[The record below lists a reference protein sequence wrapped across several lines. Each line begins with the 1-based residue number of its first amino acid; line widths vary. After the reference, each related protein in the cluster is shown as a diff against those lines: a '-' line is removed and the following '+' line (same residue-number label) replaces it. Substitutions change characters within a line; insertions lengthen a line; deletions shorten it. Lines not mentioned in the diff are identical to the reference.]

1 MAKFNNAK
9 PSYFCTNLIKQ
20 PNVQGM
26 AVARARRAERT
37 YSTFKVRTGNCEKIP
52 LVQGK
57 EQWLRFAGAAG
68 KRYRTSKIREAQVG
82 W

>member
-1 MAKFNNAK
+1 MAKLNNAK

-20 PNVQGM
+20 PNLQGT
-26 AVARARRAERT
+26 VAAQARRAERT
-37 YSTFKVRTGNCEKIP
+37 YSTIKVRTGNCEKIP
-52 LVQGK
+52 LVQVK
-57 EQWLRFAGAAG
+57 EQWLCFAGAAG